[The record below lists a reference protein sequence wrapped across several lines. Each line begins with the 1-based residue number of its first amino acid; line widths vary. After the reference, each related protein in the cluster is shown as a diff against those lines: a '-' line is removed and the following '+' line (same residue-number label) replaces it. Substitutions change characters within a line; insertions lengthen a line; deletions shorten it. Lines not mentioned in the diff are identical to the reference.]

1 MVMGRTSIDIDEAA
15 CRAVMKRY
23 ALATKRQAVNLALR
37 TLAAE
42 PFPVEAVGALR
53 GSGWEEIAVHAIA
66 AAGSSAR
73 RESEFR
79 HTILSEREPAQQ
91 PNE

>member
-1 MVMGRTSIDIDEAA
+1 MGRTNIDIDEAA

-53 GSGWEEIAVHAIA
+53 GSAWEEIAVHAIA
-66 AAGSSAR
+66 AAARPSSSR
-73 RESEFR
+73 DSGFR
-79 HTILSEREPAQQ
+79 NTILPE
-91 PNE
+91 